1 MGLPETHI
9 TLIIMNMEILIYPH
23 EILRTEAAPVEN
35 IDGQLQ
41 RFIDAMI
48 IEMYRAKGIGLAAN
62 QVGKLSQ
69 LLVMDCEQAE
79 GVPPTP
85 KVIINPVITDKEG
98 LENSE
103 EGCLSV
109 PDYTATVKRAARVE
123 VKGYDRNGNEITIEG
138 DGIVARCLQHEIDHL
153 NGVCFVDRLGPVK
166 KALFRK
172 KWAKMRAA
180 AMQKEADG

>member
-1 MGLPETHI
+1 MD
-9 TLIIMNMEILIYPH
+9 MEILIYPH
-23 EILRTEAAPVEN
+23 EILRTEATPVES

-48 IEMYRAKGIGLAAN
+48 AEMYRAKGIGLAAN
-62 QVGKLSQ
+62 QVGELRQ
-69 LLVMDCEQAE
+69 LLVMDCNQAD
-79 GVPPTP
+79 GVPPSP
-85 KVIINPVITDKEG
+85 VVLINPRITDSEG
-98 LENSE
+98 VEKSE

-109 PDYTATVKRAARVE
+109 PDYTATVKRAARIE
-123 VKGYDRNGNEITIEG
+123 VKGYDRNGNEITVEG
-138 DGIVARCLQHEIDHL
+138 DGIIARCLQHEIDHL

-180 AMQKEADG
+180 ALQQEER